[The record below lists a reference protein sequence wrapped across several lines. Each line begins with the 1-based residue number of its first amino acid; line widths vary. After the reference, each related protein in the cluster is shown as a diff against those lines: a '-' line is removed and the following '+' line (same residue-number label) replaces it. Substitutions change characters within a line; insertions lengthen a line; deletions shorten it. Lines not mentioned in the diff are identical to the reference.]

1 MNKKIS
7 IIIPDLGGGGIER
20 LSIRLCRYFL
30 TQGYTVDLV
39 LLQARGEL
47 LHEVPDEVEL
57 INLKS
62 SKIRF
67 SLWPLVRY
75 LKVRRSDVVLAIM
88 WPLTVIAVLA
98 HKLSR
103 SQGRLLI
110 CDQNT
115 LSIQYGD
122 RNWFHNIFLGGTI
135 HFFYPLADVRI
146 AVSMGVAD
154 DLAQVG
160 KLNRSSF
167 TVIYNPIAE
176 SQSLL
181 QNINFDP
188 WSKLPG
194 KRIISVGSFKPQKD
208 HATLIRSFSLLV
220 THQSATLVILGEG
233 KLRPDLEQLIN
244 ELGLSEHVVLPGFMN
259 DPYPWY
265 SGADLFVLSSRWEGF
280 GNVVVEA
287 LQCGI
292 PVVSTDCPSGPNE
305 ILEDGRYGRLV
316 PVGDKV
322 ALATAMRDALT
333 EEPNRELLKARAS
346 EFSVERIGRHYLEV
360 LFPDK
365 SV

>member
-1 MNKKIS
+1 WVCLG
-7 IIIPDLGGGGIER
+7 LGGGGIER
-20 LSIRLCRYFL
+20 LSIRLSRYFL

-47 LHEVPDEVEL
+47 LHEVPDEAEL
-57 INLKS
+57 IDLKS

-67 SLWPLVRY
+67 SLWPLIRY
-75 LKVRRSDVVLAIM
+75 LKVRQPDVVIAIM

-98 HKLSR
+98 HKFSR

-122 RNWFHNIFLGGTI
+122 RNWFQNVFLGETI

-154 DLAQVG
+154 DLAQIG
-160 KLNRSSF
+160 KLKRSSLS
-167 TVIYNPIAE
+167 VIYNPTAE

-181 QNINFDP
+181 QHVNADP

-208 HATLIRSFSLLV
+208 HTTLIRSFSLLV
-220 THQSATLVILGEG
+220 KHQSATLVILGEG
-233 KLRPDLEQLIN
+233 KLRPDLERLIN
-244 ELGLSEHVVLPGFMN
+244 KLGLSEHVVLPGFMN
-259 DPYPWY
+259 EPYPWY
-265 SGADLFVLSSRWEGF
+265 LGADLFVLSSRWEGF
-280 GNVVVEA
+280 GNVIVEA
-287 LQCGI
+287 LQCGVS
-292 PVVSTDCPSGPNE
+292 VVSTDCRSGPRE
-305 ILEDGRYGRLV
+305 ILEDGRYGCLV

-322 ALATAMRDALT
+322 ALATAMREALAK
-333 EEPNRELLKARAS
+333 EPDRELLKARAS
-346 EFSVERIGRHYLEV
+346 EFSVERIGQQYLEV
-360 LFPDK
+360 LFPGK